1 MTQPL
6 ASASFQM
13 NIKHTLIDIKE
24 RGTELRTSTIECFL
38 KEGHDAVDKFHTMLK
53 NNKLHPARCLK

>member
-1 MTQPL
+1 
-6 ASASFQM
+6 M